1 MYITRAGYVQ
11 VSIKDH
17 PLFPKLAF
25 VYEHRKVMAEHL
37 GRSLARNEH
46 VHHRNGD
53 RADNHLDNLELVP
66 AGEHQRRH
74 KTGTKYS
81 PEHCAAIS
89 AAKKGKKQPWA
100 RACGL
105 KLKGRK
111 RSDEFKR
118 KVSEGMKRFRA
129 AQKTETFL
137 G

>member
-1 MYITRAGYVQ
+1 MHITVQGYVQ
-11 VSIKDH
+11 VSIKNH
-17 PLFPKLAF
+17 PLFPRLTF
-25 VYEHRKVMAEHL
+25 ITEHRKVMAEHL

-53 RADNHLDNLELVP
+53 RTDNRLENLELIA

-74 KTGTKYS
+74 KTGTKYP

-100 RACGL
+100 RGP
-105 KLKGRK
+105 KGIK

-129 AQKTETFL
+129 AQRTETFL